1 MSRFL
6 SARLQGLE
14 PYVPGEQPKN
24 MGELI
29 KLNTN
34 ESPYPPSPAVLDAI
48 TRQQVADLR
57 LYPDTTA
64 AALRQAVADR
74 YGIGADCV
82 ICGNGSD
89 EILSL
94 AFQAFC
100 LGGAARFADITYGFY
115 KVWAD
120 LYGVVKH
127 PMPLR
132 EDFTLDPTD
141 YWTAD
146 ETCFIANPN
155 APTGIALPVKD
166 IEEILRRN
174 PDNVVVVDEAYV
186 DFGGESVVPLITKYP
201 NLLVVQTFSKSRSL
215 AGGRLGLGI
224 GCPDLIDD
232 LNRVR
237 GSFHPYN
244 LNRLS
249 ILAGA
254 AAMKDGEY
262 FEKTRTAIIE
272 TREKTRAALL
282 EMGCTVTKSC
292 TNFLF
297 VKLPGVDGKT
307 CLEKLRAQNIL
318 VRWWNSPRISDYT
331 RVTIGTPQQ
340 MERYLEAV
348 ASIIKEAQV

>member
-1 MSRFL
+1 
-6 SARLQGLE
+6 
-14 PYVPGEQPKN
+14 
-24 MGELI
+24 
-29 KLNTN
+29 
-34 ESPYPPSPAVLDAI
+34 
-48 TRQQVADLR
+48 
-57 LYPDTTA
+57 
-64 AALRQAVADR
+64 
-74 YGIGADCV
+74 
-82 ICGNGSD
+82 
-89 EILSL
+89 
-94 AFQAFC
+94 
-100 LGGAARFADITYGFY
+100 
-115 KVWAD
+115 
-120 LYGVVKH
+120 
-127 PMPLR
+127 
-132 EDFTLDPTD
+132 
-141 YWTAD
+141 
-146 ETCFIANPN
+146 
-155 APTGIALPVKD
+155 
-166 IEEILRRN
+166 
-174 PDNVVVVDEAYV
+174 
-186 DFGGESVVPLITKYP
+186 VVPLIAKYP

-224 GCPDLIDD
+224 ACPELIDD

-254 AAMKDGEY
+254 AAMNDGEY

-282 EMGCTVTKSC
+282 EMGCTVTQSC

-297 VKLPGVDGKT
+297 VKLPGVDGQT

-318 VRWWNSPRISDYT
+318 VRWWNSPRIIDYT